1 MSLFFESIKIE
12 NGQPANIF
20 FHNERFNR
28 TRRDVLKIYNRT
40 NLEDLILIPGNL
52 KNAVYKCRLFYDHE
66 VHKIEFVEYE
76 KKNINKLIAVYDNTV
91 SYNYK
96 YTDRSAIEKLKNEN
110 TKNPGE
116 EILIIKNGFITDTS
130 YSNVCFYD
138 GQKWATPQN
147 PLLCGTQR
155 AKLLKEKRIFEKEI
169 RISELSFYKEIK
181 LINAMIDFDDTN
193 TIPINKIE
201 LQSNYM

>member
-20 FHNERFNR
+20 FHKERFNR
-28 TRRDVLKIYNRT
+28 TRRDVLGIDEKLS
-40 NLEDLILIPGNL
+40 LEKVIEVPGNH
-52 KNAVYKCRLFYDHE
+52 KNKVYKCRLFYDYE

-130 YSNVCFYD
+130 YSNICFYD
-138 GQKWATPQN
+138 GQKWVTPQN

-155 AKLLKEKRIFEKEI
+155 AKLLTEKRIFEKEI

-181 LINAMIDFDDTN
+181 EKQKML
-193 TIPINKIE
+193 
-201 LQSNYM
+201 